1 MSKDIEDIAGISLV
15 IILASSFVLIILG
28 LVWITPVMNNSK
40 EEPLFDIG
48 SSLLPKYEHKG
59 SLAISEGNCEKYLY
73 NSLKNGVYKT
83 FNFKMKEIH
92 KYSIGIFVIIIIQ
105 LIFDFFIIIIS
116 ACLKRFDEC
125 QLVIAIIYF
134 IITLLLN
141 FIFFTLF
148 SVNFYKKKIDE
159 FKDFSKCFFFEE
171 TKFNNI
177 FGFVFSLYKNGTK
190 AFIVELI
197 FVIFN
202 FISLCLVIFL
212 LYKKYI

>member
-1 MSKDIEDIAGISLV
+1 MLKDIAGISLL
-15 IILASSFVLIILG
+15 IISASSFVLIILEF
-28 LVWITPVMNNSK
+28 VWITPVMKNSK

-92 KYSIGIFVIIIIQ
+92 KYSTGIFVIFILQ
-105 LIFDFFIIIIS
+105 LSFGFIIIFS
-116 ACLKRFDEC
+116 ACGNGFDEC
-125 QLVIAIIYF
+125 QLVSAIISF

-141 FIFFTLF
+141 FIFFILF
-148 SVNFYKKKIDE
+148 SVNFYKKKFDE

-171 TKFNNI
+171 ANFNNI
-177 FGFVFSLYKNGTK
+177 F
-190 AFIVELI
+190 
-197 FVIFN
+197 
-202 FISLCLVIFL
+202 
-212 LYKKYI
+212 